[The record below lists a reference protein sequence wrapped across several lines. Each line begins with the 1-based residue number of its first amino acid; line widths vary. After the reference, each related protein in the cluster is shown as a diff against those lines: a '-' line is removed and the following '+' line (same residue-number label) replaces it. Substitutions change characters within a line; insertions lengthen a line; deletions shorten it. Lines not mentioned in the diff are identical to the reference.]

1 MSLAPI
7 DVIKSFENYIQC
19 EVNMGLSS
27 MVDVCSHTMGL
38 VASRLRAL
46 SPTMEEVT
54 VAMQYL
60 HQDNGTFSLEQRQEL
75 SSIAK
80 ASMRTELARK
90 VQRSGYIAQ
99 KHMHLEKYLTA
110 KMWGVLSSSDIKK
123 NKFQHLAHFL
133 IDTLGMRYID
143 AQTRK
148 VAVVIVH
155 LASDLDPD
163 PMTAYKDA
171 QDFGVIMEQKRT
183 SSISP
188 PTMSEFPANPAEFI
202 KIYPSAYA
210 ADDPPVASRIDKRL
224 ITERCRKDITPLR
237 TSNSQ
242 IVKATSSVSRSPSS
256 SSIIENSHAPQTSSD
271 SVNNALLSILDKF
284 MFQRSS
290 SYSPPI
296 ANRSQHCNTTA
307 DGTGQSD
314 SFVGGG
320 VAPKCLETPATLDS
334 IKNDLL
340 GDTGSPL
347 EDIVEVKKV
356 KSHTESDDDV
366 DADPAIEVK
375 IKKRPA
381 AKGKAAPTPKATPPK
396 APSGKVQKK
405 KTSQAAIVE
414 AREKEYAV
422 LLKRPAKAPRPAFT
436 IKKPIHHHG
445 GRMYFAAAK
454 KAYRVYRRKCDKVEK
469 TIAVDPS
476 DKADLKRKFI
486 ICCAMIEND
495 PRPVDP

>member
-1 MSLAPI
+1 
-7 DVIKSFENYIQC
+7 
-19 EVNMGLSS
+19 
-27 MVDVCSHTMGL
+27 
-38 VASRLRAL
+38 
-46 SPTMEEVT
+46 
-54 VAMQYL
+54 
-60 HQDNGTFSLEQRQEL
+60 
-75 SSIAK
+75 
-80 ASMRTELARK
+80 
-90 VQRSGYIAQ
+90 
-99 KHMHLEKYLTA
+99 
-110 KMWGVLSSSDIKK
+110 
-123 NKFQHLAHFL
+123 
-133 IDTLGMRYID
+133 
-143 AQTRK
+143 
-148 VAVVIVH
+148 
-155 LASDLDPD
+155 
-163 PMTAYKDA
+163 MTAYKDA

-210 ADDPPVASRIDKRL
+210 ADDPPVASRVDKRL

-290 SYSPPI
+290 SFSPPI

-307 DGTGQSD
+307 DGTCQSD

-320 VAPKCLETPATLDS
+320 VAAKCLEPHATLDS

-340 GDTGSPL
+340 GDTVIPL
-347 EDIVEVKKV
+347 EDIVKVKKA
-356 KSHTESDDDV
+356 KDDDG
-366 DADPAIEVK
+366 DADPAIVVK
-375 IKKRPA
+375 
-381 AKGKAAPTPKATPPK
+381 TPKATPPK

-405 KTSQAAIVE
+405 KTSHAAIVE
-414 AREKEYAV
+414 AKEKEYAV

-436 IKKPIHHHG
+436 TKKPIHHHG

-469 TIAVDPS
+469 TLAVDPS

-486 ICCAMIEND
+486 IGCAMIEND

>member
-27 MVDVCSHTMGL
+27 MVDACSHILGL

-80 ASMRTELARK
+80 ASMRTEFARK
-90 VQRSGYIAQ
+90 VQRSGYVAQ
-99 KHMHLEKYLTA
+99 KNMNLEKYLTA
-110 KMWGVLSSSDIKK
+110 KMWGILSSSDTKK

-163 PMTAYKDA
+163 PMAAYKDA
-171 QDFGVIMEQKRT
+171 ENFGVIMEQKRT
-183 SSISP
+183 SSLNP

-210 ADDPPVASRIDKRL
+210 ADDPPVASRVDKRL

-290 SYSPPI
+290 SFSPPI

-307 DGTGQSD
+307 DGTCQSD

-320 VAPKCLETPATLDS
+320 VAAKCLEPHATLDS

-340 GDTGSPL
+340 GDTVIPL
-347 EDIVEVKKV
+347 KDIVKVKKAN
-356 KSHTESDDDV
+356 DDG
-366 DADPAIEVK
+366 DADPAIVV
-375 IKKRPA
+375 KKRPA
-381 AKGKAAPTPKATPPK
+381 AKGKDAPTPKATPPK

-422 LLKRPAKAPRPAFT
+422 LLKRPARAPRPAFT